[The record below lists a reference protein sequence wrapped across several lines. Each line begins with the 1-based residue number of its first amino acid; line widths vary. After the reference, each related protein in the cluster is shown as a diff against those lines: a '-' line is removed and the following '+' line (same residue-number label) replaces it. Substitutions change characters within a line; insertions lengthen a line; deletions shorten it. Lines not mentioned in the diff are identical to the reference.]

1 MSNIDN
7 EKVNIQ
13 AKITDPS
20 EEPKTY
26 INFYCC
32 KLSLNIIFTLSY
44 VTAAVLL
51 NILNRVVFYTYHF
64 NKYNFTYTLLQQL
77 FCIVF
82 FYIVSHKSK
91 TFKEQAG
98 EISFDDFLKLKKYY
112 ITFAIIFIL
121 NALFIFYGTQLI
133 VNAAMFQTLRK
144 LVLVIVYF
152 IDLFWGYKKIT
163 CFTSVCVFL
172 VTFGGILT
180 GIDTFSRDYIGILIT
195 MISNIINVAYNK
207 FTESFRRKTGVSNLK
222 LLVYNSYLAG
232 PILFIFIF
240 ISGEY
245 KKVILFFTEQ
255 GYLSGENKDEGSFFG
270 FAFSTFLCCALV
282 IVLNS
287 SFFMSNEKNTSLFT
301 ILLSHTKDLFTSILS
316 YFFLAGNEFTIKIA
330 LGLIISTTGGVMFS
344 SKSICDNMITGTGD
358 KKRPP
363 ESPKQ
368 NLSNTQI
375 EIKNLTPSETL
386 DEPSDGNDNE
396 S

>member
-1 MSNIDN
+1 MSSN
-7 EKVNIQ
+7 EKDKD
-13 AKITDPS
+13 KIDKPIKISDPD

-26 INFYCC
+26 INFYFC
-32 KLSLNIIFTLSY
+32 KLSLNILFTLSY

-82 FYIVSHKSK
+82 FFIVSHKSE
-91 TFKEQAG
+91 TFKSQAG
-98 EISFDDFLKLKKYY
+98 EISFNDFLKLKYYY
-112 ITFAIIFIL
+112 ITFAIIFIA
-121 NALFIFYGTQLI
+121 NALLIFYGTQLI

-152 IDLFWGYKKIT
+152 IDLFWGIKKIT
-163 CFTSVCVFL
+163 PFTSLCVFL
-172 VTFGGILT
+172 VTFGGLLT
-180 GIDTFSRDYIGILIT
+180 GIDTFSRDYIGIAIT
-195 MISNIINVAYNK
+195 MLSNLVNVAYNK
-207 FTESFRRKTGVSNLK
+207 FTELFRRRTGVSNLK

-240 ISGEY
+240 ITGEY
-245 KKVILFFTEQ
+245 RGLILFFTEEK
-255 GYLSGENKDEGSFFG
+255 YLSKDKTEGSFFG
-270 FAFSTFLCCALV
+270 FAFSTFLCCTLV

-330 LGLIISTTGGVMFS
+330 LGLIISTTGGVMYS
-344 SKSICDNMITGTGD
+344 SKSICDNLITGDGKQKVQTTIG
-358 KKRPP
+358 
-363 ESPKQ
+363 SPR
-368 NLSNTQI
+368 NNSSNTTSV
-375 EIKNLTPSETL
+375 EIKNINAIEMTEETPE
-386 DEPSDGNDNE
+386 NE
-396 S
+396 

>member
-82 FYIVSHKSK
+82 FYIVSHKSR

-232 PILFIFIF
+232 PILFTFIF

>member
-1 MSNIDN
+1 MSSN
-7 EKVNIQ
+7 EKDIDKVDKPI
-13 AKITDPS
+13 KISDPD

-26 INFYCC
+26 INFYFC
-32 KLSLNIIFTLSY
+32 KLSLNILFTLSY

-82 FYIVSHKSK
+82 FFIVSHKSE
-91 TFKEQAG
+91 TFKSQAG
-98 EISFDDFLKLKKYY
+98 EISFNDFLKLKYYY
-112 ITFAIIFIL
+112 ITFAIIFIA
-121 NALFIFYGTQLI
+121 NALLIFYGTQLI

-152 IDLFWGYKKIT
+152 IDLFWGIKKIT
-163 CFTSVCVFL
+163 PFTSLCVFL
-172 VTFGGILT
+172 VTFGGLLT
-180 GIDTFSRDYIGILIT
+180 GIDTFSRDYIGIAIT
-195 MISNIINVAYNK
+195 MLSNLVNVAYNK
-207 FTESFRRKTGVSNLK
+207 FTELFRRRTGVSNLK

-240 ISGEY
+240 ITGEY
-245 KKVILFFTEQ
+245 RGLILFFTEEK
-255 GYLSGENKDEGSFFG
+255 YLSKDKTEGSFFG
-270 FAFSTFLCCALV
+270 FAFSTFLCCTLV

-330 LGLIISTTGGVMFS
+330 LGLIISTTGGVMYS
-344 SKSICDNMITGTGD
+344 SKSICDNLITGDGKQKVQTTIG
-358 KKRPP
+358 
-363 ESPKQ
+363 SPR
-368 NLSNTQI
+368 NNSSNATSV
-375 EIKNLTPSETL
+375 EIKNINAIEMTEETPE
-386 DEPSDGNDNE
+386 NE
-396 S
+396 